1 MKLIRVIPSLLI
13 KDNILVKGKQFKEHK
28 YVGDV
33 FNAVKIFSEKRAHEI
48 QLLDIS
54 ARKKNTIID
63 INLIQKIRSEIFV
76 PLSVGGGINNIE
88 QISSLINEGVEKVV
102 LNSCNYE
109 NTKLIEEAA
118 NKFGSQSVVVSI
130 DVKKNAEGEYLIY
143 SNNALNK
150 INIDFKS
157 FVKNCESMGAGEILL
172 TSVAYEGQQ
181 KGIDTQLYLE
191 VENLTNIPIV
201 ASGGV
206 GSIEDITNLFD
217 TTNLN
222 AITCGAHFV
231 FYGKRNAVLINY
243 PSHDEIETLMQ
254 KYEKNN

>member
-1 MKLIRVIPSLLI
+1 MKLIRIIPSLLI

-48 QLLDIS
+48 QLLDIT
-54 ARKKNTIID
+54 ARTKNRIID
-63 INLIQKIRSEIFV
+63 IDLIKKIRSEIFV
-76 PLSVGGGINNIE
+76 PLSVGGGINNIDD
-88 QISSLINEGVEKVV
+88 ISLLINEGVEKVV

-109 NTKLIEEAA
+109 NEKLIEGAA
-118 NKFGSQSVVVSI
+118 NKFGSQSIVVSI
-130 DVKKNAEGEYLIY
+130 DVKKSEEGEYLIY
-143 SNNALNK
+143 SNNASK
-150 INIDFKS
+150 IIDIDFKS

-172 TSVAYEGQQ
+172 TSIAHEGEQ
-181 KGIDTQLYLE
+181 KGIDTKLYLE
-191 VENLTNIPIV
+191 VENLTNIPII

-206 GSIEDITNLFD
+206 GSVEDIINFFD
-217 TTNLN
+217 STNLN

-243 PSHDEIETLMQ
+243 PTQDEIETLMQ
-254 KYEKNN
+254 KYEKIS